1 MQILVDPNV
10 GYVLLVG
17 GVLLAILA
25 LFAPGSG
32 IIEIGALG
40 AIVLAGYILV
50 SLPVNGWAI
59 AVLVVGV
66 LPFVL
71 ALRFTHGRRSM
82 LFLGVAIVALV
93 VGSIFA
99 FRNPQGGPAIN
110 PWLAVVVSGGSGVFL
125 WFIARKS
132 LDAAARTPA
141 HNLDHLVGMTGV
153 AHTDIRPEGS
163 VYVNGEEWSAFA
175 KSYIPTG
182 TPVRVLSRNGLV
194 LTVEKVKQ
202 ED

>member
-1 MQILVDPNV
+1 MQIFLDPNV

-17 GVLLAILA
+17 GLVLAILA

-32 IIEIGALG
+32 IIELGALG

-82 LFLGVAIVALV
+82 LFLGVAIVALI

-99 FRNPQGGPAIN
+99 FRNAQGGPAVN
-110 PWLAVVVSGGSGVFL
+110 PWLAVVISGGSAYFL

-132 LDAAARTPA
+132 LEAAQRTPT
-141 HNLDHLVGMTGV
+141 HNLDHLVGMIGTT
-153 AHTDIRPEGS
+153 HTDIRPEGS
-163 VYVNGEEWSAFA
+163 VYVDGEEWSAF
-175 KSYIPTG
+175 SQDYIPTG
-182 TPVRVLSRNGLV
+182 TRVRVLSRKKMV